1 VVAIPTLTEEDAK
14 RPSRER
20 QSLVGE
26 QSRIVNRMKAALTRL
41 GIRGFNP
48 KLKRA
53 AGRLDTL
60 RTPEGEPIPPNT
72 LAERRYAFW
81 RQPSSCARFIETISA
96 SYRRAADSTKRV

>member
-1 VVAIPTLTEEDAK
+1 MALNPQGLPMQQIAEWLEKLGLAEYAERFADNKIDVSVLRHLTA
-14 RPSRER
+14 SRER
-20 QSLVGE
+20 ESLVGE

-72 LAERRYAFW
+72 LAELR
-81 RQPSSCARFIETISA
+81 
-96 SYRRAADSTKRV
+96 